1 MVGDRPESNH
11 GRLVYLR
18 ASHRLR
24 QAEGFPT
31 TLSAGTSTAARVKEA
46 AISETPSG
54 DGVPAGAP
62 GMPVSRR
69 GAVLVLGGALVIVT
83 GFALWNRPTVPP
95 PESRPSAE
103 VVVVPVPAV
112 GTAPATATVHVSGAV
127 AAPGLVVLPEG
138 SRVADAIAGVG
149 GALPGS
155 ELRLVNLAAPVAD
168 GMHLDIPWA
177 ADRPGAAVPPS
188 GGAGSGYPVDLN
200 RADHEDL
207 TGIPGV
213 GEVLALRIVA
223 HRESHGPF
231 VTMEDLLDVPGIGE
245 GRLSGMREYVE
256 VGR

>member
-1 MVGDRPESNH
+1 M
-11 GRLVYLR
+11 
-18 ASHRLR
+18 
-24 QAEGFPT
+24 
-31 TLSAGTSTAARVKEA
+31 
-46 AISETPSG
+46 
-54 DGVPAGAP
+54 PAGAP

-69 GAVLVLGGALVIVT
+69 GALLVLGGALAIVT
-83 GFALWNRPTVPP
+83 GFALWNRPQVPP
-95 PESRPSAE
+95 PESRPSPE
-103 VVVVPVPAV
+103 VVVVPVSGV
-112 GTAPATATVHVSGAV
+112 GTAPEMATVHVSGAV

-155 ELRLVNLAAPVAD
+155 ELRMVNLAAPVAD

-177 ADRPGAAVPPS
+177 GDRPGGRVPYSS
-188 GGAGSGYPVDLN
+188 GAEAGYPVDLN

-223 HRESHGPF
+223 HREAHGPF
-231 VTMEDLLDVPGIGE
+231 MTMEDLLDVPGIGE
-245 GRLSGMREYVE
+245 GRLAGMRDYVE

>member
-1 MVGDRPESNH
+1 M
-11 GRLVYLR
+11 
-18 ASHRLR
+18 
-24 QAEGFPT
+24 
-31 TLSAGTSTAARVKEA
+31 
-46 AISETPSG
+46 SETPSG
-54 DGVPAGAP
+54 SGVPAAAP
-62 GMPVSRR
+62 GVPVSRR
-69 GAVLVLGGALVIVT
+69 GALLILGVALMIVT
-83 GFALWNRPTVPP
+83 GFALWNRPQVPP
-95 PESRPSAE
+95 PESRPSPE
-103 VVVVPVPAV
+103 VVVVPGSAI

-127 AAPGLVVLPEG
+127 ATPGLVVLPEG

-177 ADRPGAAVPPS
+177 GDRPGVAAPLS
-188 GGAGSGYPVDLN
+188 GAAGSGYPVDLN

-231 VTMEDLLDVPGIGE
+231 MTMEDLLDVPGIGE
-245 GRLSGMREYVE
+245 GRLAGMRDYVE
-256 VGR
+256 VRR

>member
-1 MVGDRPESNH
+1 M
-11 GRLVYLR
+11 
-18 ASHRLR
+18 
-24 QAEGFPT
+24 
-31 TLSAGTSTAARVKEA
+31 KEA
-46 AISETPSG
+46 AITETPSG
-54 DGVPAGAP
+54 HGVPSGAP

-69 GAVLVLGGALVIVT
+69 GALLVLGGALAVVT
-83 GFALWNRPTVPP
+83 GFALWNRPEVPP
-95 PESRPSAE
+95 PEFRPSPE
-103 VVVVPVPAV
+103 VVVAPVSAV

-138 SRVADAIAGVG
+138 SRVADAIAGAG

-177 ADRPGAAVPPS
+177 GDRSGAGVPPS

-200 RADHEDL
+200 RADHEAL
-207 TGIPGV
+207 TRIPGV

-223 HRESHGPF
+223 HREAHGPF
-231 VTMEDLLDVPGIGE
+231 LTMEDLLDVPGVGE
-245 GRLSGMREYVE
+245 GRLAGMRDYVE